1 MGDCGVI
8 EGLLVDKITNSNLLD
23 KDSLTPLCLAIR

>member
-8 EGLLVDKITNSNLLD
+8 EGLLIDRSTNSNLLD